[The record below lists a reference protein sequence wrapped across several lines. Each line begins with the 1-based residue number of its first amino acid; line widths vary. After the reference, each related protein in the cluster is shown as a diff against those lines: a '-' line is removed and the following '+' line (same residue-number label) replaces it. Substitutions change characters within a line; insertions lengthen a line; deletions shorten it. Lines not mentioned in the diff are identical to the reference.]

1 MNVSATRLSAYMT
14 RLLSNLGEKRGLL
27 ALAMLA
33 QAGGLVGYLY
43 LAHGWIES
51 GVVQSLKNVSAMHL
65 RSFEQLETTIRYQL
79 VSVGDSVL
87 DENGVK
93 NEKKLLGK
101 ELEHVGL
108 DTLIVLD
115 PMGNIVASES
125 DVPLELILPP
135 SVLATKSFKDLP
147 QYKAYHDGGAKSVF
161 FVSQQHI
168 DKLGGKG
175 MMMYQ
180 MITSPEGKLL
190 GSVVGYTSPQ
200 SLSLLLYVDAERG
213 FDLGKDGVLSMFDND
228 TRQVLFHYTYLQDPL
243 DEQNTVLKTISS
255 GYFAETNYGPNVKFF
270 RSPIDQVERLVVLS
284 PLHHEQWTQLVGE
297 STNEYLF
304 EWRIQVAISLFVFI
318 CISLLQ
324 WLMMTIFRQ
333 NKNQRT
339 LLDLVLNSVDA
350 YIYLKTSDRRF
361 SYVNTK
367 TAALFGLPAEQ
378 IIGHRDQDV
387 LPQKIADD
395 FWTTDSQVLESGDK
409 QHCTEI
415 VGNPEGDRRYYS
427 TIKVPIRLPNQLP
440 AVIGMSIDVTE
451 LHEQTEAR
459 KAAEKAIRKMAFYDQ
474 LTGLPNRRLLEDR
487 LAQALALA
495 KRKLRKL
502 SLLFIDLDK
511 FKAVNDKHGHK
522 TGDWLLQQ
530 AALRMRAALRA
541 SDTVSRIG
549 GDEFVILLPDAHS
562 AAEAAVVAERIRA
575 HIAEP
580 FVMVNGTKLD
590 ISSSIG
596 VVMYPD
602 QADNV
607 HDLLHYADEAM
618 YRAKKGGKNAVE
630 MFTAG

>member
-1 MNVSATRLSAYMT
+1 MNVSATRLSAYMN
-14 RLLSNLGEKRGLL
+14 RLSSSLGEKRWLL
-27 ALAMLA
+27 SLAILI
-33 QAGGLVGYLY
+33 QASGLVSYLY

-79 VSVGDSVL
+79 VSVGHSVL
-87 DENGVK
+87 DENRVK
-93 NEKKLLGK
+93 NEKELLGK

-125 DVPLELILPP
+125 KVPLELLLPS

-147 QYKAYHDGGAKSVF
+147 QYKAYQDGGANLVF
-161 FVSQQHI
+161 FVSLQHAE
-168 DKLGGKG
+168 KLGGKG

-213 FDLGKDGVLSMFDND
+213 LDLGKDGILSMFDND

-243 DEQNTVLKTISS
+243 DEQIEMLQTVSR
-255 GYFAETNYGPNVKFF
+255 GYFVQTRYGPNVKFY

-304 EWRIQVAISLFVFI
+304 EWRLQVAISIFVFI

-324 WLMMTIFRQ
+324 WLMMAIFRQ
-333 NKNQRT
+333 NKTQRT

-361 SYVNTK
+361 SYVNAK
-367 TAALFGLPAEQ
+367 TAALFGLPAGQ
-378 IIGHRDQDV
+378 IIGRRDKDV
-387 LPQKIADD
+387 LPQKIADN
-395 FWTTDSQVLESGDK
+395 FWATDSQVLETGDK
-409 QHCTEI
+409 HLYTEI
-415 VGNPEGDRRYYS
+415 VENAEGKRRYYS
-427 TIKVPIRLPNQLP
+427 TIKVAIRLPDQLP
-440 AVIGMSIDVTE
+440 AVIGLSTDVTE
-451 LHEQTEAR
+451 LHEQTVAR
-459 KAAEKAIRKMAFYDQ
+459 KEAEKAIRKMAFYDQ

-495 KRKLRKL
+495 ERKHQKL

-511 FKAVNDKHGHK
+511 FKLVNDKHGHK
-522 TGDWLLQQ
+522 TGDWLLKQT
-530 AALRMRAALRA
+530 ALRLRAALRA

-549 GDEFVILLPDAHS
+549 GDEFVILLPEAQS
-562 AAEAAVVAERIRA
+562 AAEATIVAERIRA
-575 HIAEP
+575 HIEEP
-580 FVMVNGTKLD
+580 FFMDNGVKLD

-596 VVMYPD
+596 VVLYPD
-602 QADNV
+602 QANNV
-607 HDLLHYADEAM
+607 HDLLHFADDAM
-618 YRAKKGGKNAVE
+618 YRAKKSGKNAVE
-630 MFTAG
+630 MFTAE